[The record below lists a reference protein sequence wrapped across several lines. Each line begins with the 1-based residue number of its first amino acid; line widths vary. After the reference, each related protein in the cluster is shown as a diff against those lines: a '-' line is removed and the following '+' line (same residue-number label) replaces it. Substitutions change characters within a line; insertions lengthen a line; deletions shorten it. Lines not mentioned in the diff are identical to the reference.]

1 MTEVGGHVRLVI
13 PKKGE
18 ALGERDGHSQF
29 PSPVAP
35 VLRPR
40 HEDSQGSHSTW
51 LWDKPHRDRH
61 SAPTDSSR
69 KGTAGGGSVC
79 KIWGQTA
86 HTALPAGFPA
96 QRAQPGGP
104 DSGSQPFP
112 PPILRPGAAL
122 EQVTP
127 NHEGKS
133 KTGKTQR
140 GRGEGRRR
148 RRPRRQHVSRR
159 QFLSVK
165 NYCCRILLEDPLPA
179 RGTFLCIVMCL

>member
-1 MTEVGGHVRLVI
+1 MSGWLSPKKVRLLVR
-13 PKKGE
+13 GT
-18 ALGERDGHSQF
+18 ATAN
-29 PSPVAP
+29 SPA
-35 VLRPR
+35 LRPPCSGHGMKTAR
-40 HEDSQGSHSTW
+40 EASPRGS
-51 LWDKPHRDRH
+51 
-61 SAPTDSSR
+61 
-69 KGTAGGGSVC
+69 GTNRTVTVTLHP
-79 KIWGQTA
+79 QTA
-86 HTALPAGFPA
+86 AGRGQPEVAAFAKSGGRLRTRPFPQA
-96 QRAQPGGP
+96 SLRRGRSQRGP

-112 PPILRPGAAL
+112 PPIFRPGAAL

-133 KTGKTQR
+133 KTGKTHR

-165 NYCCRILLEDPLPA
+165 NCCCRILLEDPLPA

>member
-1 MTEVGGHVRLVI
+1 MSGWLS
-13 PKKGE
+13 PKKVKLLVRGT
-18 ALGERDGHSQF
+18 ATAS
-29 PSPVAP
+29 SPA
-35 VLRPR
+35 LRPPCSGHGMKTAR
-40 HEDSQGSHSTW
+40 EAAPRGSGTNRTVTVTLHPQTAAGRGQPEVAAFAKSG
-51 LWDKPHRDRH
+51 DRLH
-61 SAPTDSSR
+61 TR
-69 KGTAGGGSVC
+69 GGG
-79 KIWGQTA
+79 A
-86 HTALPAGFPA
+86 
-96 QRAQPGGP
+96 

-133 KTGKTQR
+133 KTGKTHR

-148 RRPRRQHVSRR
+148 GRPRRQHVSRR

-165 NYCCRILLEDPLPA
+165 NYCCRILLEDPLLA